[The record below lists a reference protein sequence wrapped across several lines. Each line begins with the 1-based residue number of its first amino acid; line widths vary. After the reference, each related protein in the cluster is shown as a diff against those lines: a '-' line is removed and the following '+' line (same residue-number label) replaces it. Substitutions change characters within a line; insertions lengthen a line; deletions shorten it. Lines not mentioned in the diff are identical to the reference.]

1 MLSKLM
7 YHEFKATR
15 RVFFPAYGI
24 MLALAVISSVFM
36 ILSSNLQRLA
46 VPLALLLLAY
56 FCLCLPSAF
65 CRSST

>member
-36 ILSSNLQRLA
+36 ILSNNLQRLA
-46 VPLALLLLAY
+46 VPLSLLLLA
-56 FCLCLPSAF
+56 
-65 CRSST
+65 